1 MDELLKV
8 LEQDSHAEPS
18 CSSRHFYSSSG
29 TAFGEDRHFLFG
41 LPIREQFV
49 DVPYIQLL
57 LLCLIFPLTLVHQV
71 MVMEVTGYFF
81 IEAAQ
86 LRLVCSPFQYGL
98 CSRCSSFLFIHL
110 QNLDSPVPNLK
121 FDKTVIWL

>member
-29 TAFGEDRHFLFG
+29 TAFGEDKHFLFG
-41 LPIREQFV
+41 LPICEQLV

-57 LLCLIFPLTLVHQV
+57 LLCLIFPIDAGPPSDGNGGHWLFFHRSCTIKACLFAFSIWSVLTLLLLSVYSSAEFGQSR
-71 MVMEVTGYFF
+71 
-81 IEAAQ
+81 AQ
-86 LRLVCSPFQYGL
+86 PQ
-98 CSRCSSFLFIHL
+98 I
-110 QNLDSPVPNLK
+110 
-121 FDKTVIWL
+121 